1 VFARVPFSCLKY
13 FIQYRFNYKRNGR
26 VSIYLL
32 SVSEVH
38 KQISQATSQRIEKL
52 HHIMELKAIV
62 VCFHL
67 RLAEGAN

>member
-1 VFARVPFSCLKY
+1 VFLFLW
-13 FIQYRFNYKRNGR
+13 
-26 VSIYLL
+26 VSGEDLL
-32 SVSEVH
+32 SVGEVH
-38 KQISQATSQRIEKL
+38 KQIWQATSQRIEKL